1 MTPSM
6 RRPKLRRP
14 RRPEGRNPRPARP
27 FAPPGPRR
35 PRICGKRNFPLDF
48 ARRIRYNNIHDKPVR
63 QGAEGCRGRGPGSAA
78 PDAPGFA
85 MFRGPAP
92 ALSRR
97 QGAGPWPG
105 HSHRPMWRNGR
116 RKRLKI
122 VRETMWVRV
131 PPSAPGWAWTQFAFR
146 PGFFFFRPQR
156 AFLVLDTGALHPYN
170 KHRHCKKDGD
180 RDDL

>member
-63 QGAEGCRGRGPGSAA
+63 RDAEGVARDLLRQMHRALQCFGGRPRRSAAGRARARSRDIPIGRCGGMADANDSKSFGKPCGFESHHRHQAGPGRSL
-78 PDAPGFA
+78 
-85 MFRGPAP
+85 R
-92 ALSRR
+92 S
-97 QGAGPWPG
+97 
-105 HSHRPMWRNGR
+105 
-116 RKRLKI
+116 
-122 VRETMWVRV
+122 
-131 PPSAPGWAWTQFAFR
+131 R
-146 PGFFFFRPQR
+146 PGFFVCRLQR

>member
-63 QGAEGCRGRGPGSAA
+63 RDAEGVARDLLRQMHRALQCFG
-78 PDAPGFA
+78 
-85 MFRGPAP
+85 GPAP
-92 ALSRR
+92 AVSRR
-97 QGAGPWPG
+97 QGAGPQPG

-146 PGFFFFRPQR
+146 PGFFVCCLQR

>member
-63 QGAEGCRGRGPGSAA
+63 RDAEGVARDLLRQMHRALQCFG
-78 PDAPGFA
+78 
-85 MFRGPAP
+85 GPAP
-92 ALSRR
+92 AVSRR
-97 QGAGPWPG
+97 QGAGPQPG
-105 HSHRPMWRNGR
+105 YSHRPMWRNGR

-146 PGFFFFRPQR
+146 PGFFFCRPRR

>member
-63 QGAEGCRGRGPGSAA
+63 RDAEGVARDLLRQMHRALQCFG
-78 PDAPGFA
+78 
-85 MFRGPAP
+85 GPAP
-92 ALSRR
+92 AVGRR
-97 QGAGPWPG
+97 QGAGPQPG

-146 PGFFFFRPQR
+146 PGFFVCRPRR

>member
-14 RRPEGRNPRPARP
+14 RHPEGRNPRPARP

-63 QGAEGCRGRGPGSAA
+63 RDAEGVARDLLRQMHRALQCFG
-78 PDAPGFA
+78 
-85 MFRGPAP
+85 GPAP
-92 ALSRR
+92 AVSRR
-97 QGAGPWPG
+97 QGAGPQPG

-146 PGFFFFRPQR
+146 PGFFFCRPR
-156 AFLVLDTGALHPYN
+156 RTFLVLDTGVLNPYN

>member
-63 QGAEGCRGRGPGSAA
+63 RDAEGVARDLLRQMHRALQCFG
-78 PDAPGFA
+78 
-85 MFRGPAP
+85 GPAP
-92 ALSRR
+92 AVSRR
-97 QGAGPWPG
+97 QGAGPQPG
-105 HSHRPMWRNGR
+105 YSHRPMWRNGR

-131 PPSAPGWAWTQFAFR
+131 PPSAPNQYNPNLFPIGDGFGLFVFFDRYESTYFR
-146 PGFFFFRPQR
+146 NGVERKPTSKPREPR
-156 AFLVLDTGALHPYN
+156 
-170 KHRHCKKDGD
+170 KKKKSI
-180 RDDL
+180 